1 MERWR
6 PGAAA
11 AYALPS
17 EVDVREGDATMS
29 KVDTLIAQAREAARE
44 FRGFDQERT
53 DDIVRKVYLSAL
65 SHRIPLA
72 KLAYEETEIGVFEDK
87 VIKNVIASQFVYE
100 SIKRERTVDLIS
112 LDSHKGIMELARPLG
127 PILAMVP
134 IINPTSTTIF
144 KILIAMKTRNPLI
157 VSTAPAA
164 KKCVAETCRI
174 LYEAAR
180 EAGAPEHCV
189 QWMKKPNMAMA
200 RDLMAHRGLALVLAT
215 GTGDMVREAHQSG
228 TPTIGVG
235 PGNVPVYVG
244 YTADVEFAV
253 KSILSSK
260 TFDNGTVCASEQAI
274 VVRKIISEEFIEEI
288 KLRGA
293 HFLTPEEVE
302 KVGAVAYH
310 QEAGTMSAYVVGQPV
325 RRIAEMAGIDVPDS
339 ARVLIAPLTAV
350 GRDHPLSAEILA
362 PILAFYVEEGFEDAI
377 KRCAE
382 IARFGGRGH
391 TAVVYSNNLPRIEYF
406 AEQLD
411 VARILVNTP
420 STQGALGGMYN
431 TLTPSF
437 TLSCGTGGNS
447 TTTENIS
454 ARQLLNIHRIC
465 RRRDNQRWTNMDPS
479 KYLDESLDAVA
490 IEEAYYRNT

>member
-1 MERWR
+1 M
-6 PGAAA
+6 AK
-11 AYALPS
+11 
-17 EVDVREGDATMS
+17 VDVMIDN
-29 KVDTLIAQAREAARE
+29 ARAAARE
-44 FRGFDQERT
+44 FLEFDQERT
-53 DDIVRKVYLSAL
+53 DTIVRKVYQAAL
-65 SHRIPLA
+65 SSRVALA
-72 KLAYEETEIGVFEDK
+72 KLAHEETEIGVWQDK
-87 VIKNVIASQFVYE
+87 VVKNVIASQFVYE
-100 SIKRERTVDLIS
+100 SIKRELTVGIIS
-112 LDSHKGIMELARPLG
+112 IDSFKGIMELARPLG

-134 IINPTSTTIF
+134 IINPTSTAIF

-174 LYEAAR
+174 LHEAAR
-180 EAGAPEHCV
+180 EAGAPEHCI
-189 QWMKKPNMAMA
+189 QWFKKPNMAMA
-200 RDLMAHRGLALVLAT
+200 RDLMSHRGLALVLAT

-235 PGNVPVYVG
+235 PGNVPVCVG
-244 YTADVEFAV
+244 CSADIPFAAE
-253 KSILSSK
+253 SILSSK

-274 VVRKIISEEFIEEI
+274 VVRRVMADRFIEEF
-288 KLRGA
+288 KARGA
-293 HFLTPEEVE
+293 YFMTPEEIE
-302 KVGAVAYH
+302 KVGAIAYH
-310 QEAGTMSAYVVGQPV
+310 RESGSMSAYIVGQPV
-325 RRIAEMAGIDVPDS
+325 TRVAEMAGITVPEGT
-339 ARVLIAPLTAV
+339 RVLVGQLDAV
-350 GRDHPLSAEILA
+350 GPDHPLSAEILA

-377 KRCAE
+377 RRTAE

-391 TAVVYSNNLPRIEYF
+391 TAVIYSNNLERIEYF
-406 AEQLD
+406 ADHLD

-465 RRRDNQRWTNMDPS
+465 RRRDNQRWMNIN
-479 KYLDESLDAVA
+479 KARYLDETLDATA

>member
-1 MERWR
+1 M
-6 PGAAA
+6 A
-11 AYALPS
+11 
-17 EVDVREGDATMS
+17 
-29 KVDTLIAQAREAARE
+29 KVDLMIAAAREAARE
-44 FRGFDQERT
+44 FLLFDQERT
-53 DDIVRKVYLSAL
+53 DSVVRKVYQSAL
-65 SHRIPLA
+65 NHRVALA
-72 KLAYEETEIGVFEDK
+72 KLACEETGIGIWQDK
-87 VIKNVIASQFVYE
+87 AIKNVIASQFVYE
-100 SIKRERTVDLIS
+100 SIKYEKTVGVIS
-112 LDSHKGIMELARPLG
+112 LDSYKGIIELARPLG

-164 KKCVAETCRI
+164 RRCVAETCRI

-180 EAGAPEHCV
+180 EAGAPDNCV
-189 QWMKKPNMAMA
+189 QWFKKPNMAMA
-200 RDLMAHRGLALVLAT
+200 RDLMSHPGLALVLAT
-215 GTGDMVREAHQSG
+215 GTNAMVREAYQSG

-244 YTADVEFAV
+244 YSADLPFAAD
-253 KSILSSK
+253 SILSSK

-274 VVRKIISEEFIEEI
+274 VVRKVIADRFFEEFRA
-288 KLRGA
+288 RGA
-293 HFLTPEEVE
+293 HFLSPEEIE
-302 KVGAVAYH
+302 KVGEVAYNRD
-310 QEAGTMSAYVVGQPV
+310 QRTMSAFVVGQPV
-325 RRIAEMAGIDVPDS
+325 ERIAEMAGIEVPEGT
-339 ARVLIAPLTAV
+339 RVLVAHLNAV

-377 KRCAE
+377 RRCAE
-382 IARFGGRGH
+382 VARFGGRGH
-391 TAVVYSNNLPRIEYF
+391 TAVIYSNNLERIEYF
-406 AEQLD
+406 ASQLD

-437 TLSCGTGGNS
+437 TLSCGTGGNA

-465 RRRDNQRWTNMDPS
+465 RRRDNQRWMNMNVAR
-479 KYLDESLDAVA
+479 YLDETLDATA